1 MSGFIVSSGL
11 DLDSIFQLKPPAI
24 TDASGILI
32 GLPDGIETD
41 PSGLLVV
48 PATGFKIKKT
58 VPIVT
63 IVDLAD
69 HYKKKGINTYA
80 VNTGFIIN
88 NMDLTNVFEWGGY
101 TPSIITPITTVTGR
115 RASITVSGNYY
126 AVDISSNKYYGPGL
140 GGNSGQV
147 SHNPYTFSC
156 ITAGFG
162 ENVTFYV
169 YIYNGFFGNKQFSTY
184 TATTLGAPT
193 LSTITLVSA
202 NASNLKFSFTG
213 LNYSK
218 INYFIHFTTG
228 DEYVFTDILSSSP
241 SSTIDIPIPIT
252 SNDDSFNIVF
262 TPYNEFEEDGPETTK
277 KIEYSIY
284 TRDHEDVITSLTETT
299 PSYTYRGD
307 FFVVGAGGSGG
318 SGGAHPKKTAGNGGS
333 GGSGGYDVITGF
345 VFDGK
350 IAVRSVSYTC
360 GKGGAGAAG
369 VSEGSIFDNGN
380 NGMSGEKGGSSS
392 IVVTDVI
399 TVSASGGI
407 GGMGGASGG
416 SDRDAAAGGSPN
428 GITGSGTTAGTLPY
442 SGYGNGSNGS
452 IGTKADNS
460 EGTVKASNGFTRA
473 SFYYVKIS

>member
-32 GLPDGIETD
+32 GYELVTD
-41 PSGLLVV
+41 PLGLLVV
-48 PATGFKIKKT
+48 PATGFKMKKT

-80 VNTGFIIN
+80 VNTGFRIN
-88 NMDLTNVFEWGGY
+88 DMDLTNVFEWGGY
-101 TPSIITPITTVTGR
+101 TPSIITSITTVTGR

-126 AVDISSNKYYGPGL
+126 AVDISSNKYYGSGL

-156 ITAGFG
+156 ITEGFG

-228 DEYVFTDILSSSP
+228 DEDVFTDILSSSP
-241 SSTIDIPIPIT
+241 SSTIDIPIT
-252 SNDDSFNIVF
+252 SDDASFDIIF

-318 SGGAHPKKTAGNGGS
+318 SGGSHPTRTAGNGGS

-360 GKGGAGAAG
+360 GKGGAGAGG
-369 VSEGSIFDNGN
+369 VSQGPVSEDGRNGI
-380 NGMSGEKGGSSS
+380 NGETGGSSS

-407 GGMGGASGG
+407 QGVGGASGG
-416 SDRDAAAGGSPN
+416 SDRDASVGGSPN
-428 GITGSGTTAGTLPY
+428 GITGSGVTAGTLPY

-452 IGTKADNS
+452 LGVKNKNSNGTL
-460 EGTVKASNGFTRA
+460 KASNGFTRA
-473 SFYYVKIS
+473 SFYYVKIL